1 MNKVLVIG
9 IVGESVFM
17 KCDHFHKT
25 GETIKVDNIYTE
37 IGGKG
42 FNQALTIKEL
52 GGNVKFICALGLDKK
67 KDEIVNEINNFTL
80 DIELI
85 QILFSSILDN
95 FLLVIIFIYLQ
106 NLISKVALNLL

>member
-67 KDEIVNEINNFTL
+67 KDETSTHF
-80 DIELI
+80 
-85 QILFSSILDN
+85 
-95 FLLVIIFIYLQ
+95 
-106 NLISKVALNLL
+106 VACLATYVCDGSTCPR